1 MATIQKIAPCLWFNH
16 NGEEAV
22 SFYTSVFKNSS
33 VGDRTYYT
41 KSGFEH
47 HHMPEGTV
55 LTIEFKLEGVD
66 FVVLNAGPEFKFT
79 EAISFVVNCDS
90 QEEIDYYWGK
100 LTEGGDANAQICG
113 WLKDKFGIS
122 WQIVPT
128 DFTEMLKSKDRE
140 KAERAMAAM
149 MQMKKLDINQLREV
163 YNGKPGA

>member
-1 MATIQKIAPCLWFNH
+1 LN
-16 NGEEAV
+16 
-22 SFYTSVFKNSS
+22 
-33 VGDRTYYT
+33 
-41 KSGFEH
+41 
-47 HHMPEGTV
+47 
-55 LTIEFKLEGVD
+55 GVD
-66 FVVLNAGPEFKFT
+66 FVVLKAGPEFKFT

-113 WLKDKFGIS
+113 WLKDKFGVS

-128 DFTEMLKSKDRE
+128 EFTEMLKSKDRE